1 MTTIAHNG
9 TINHAG
15 IPNPNYVA
23 DSDIPRYAAIRFPN
37 CVLGKEAQKLLD
49 QVEELKNAKMPFK
62 TTRAHGD
69 TFLQAWIGLWRKYS
83 NAPFVSAGRMQKKPT
98 LDKGIKNLLQ
108 ILDQSL
114 DKAAAYLSRVDE
126 PTYNRMRCS
135 HRDISKLALSRAA
148 EAQKA

>member
-15 IPNPNYVA
+15 IPNPNFVA

-83 NAPFVSAGRMQKKPT
+83 SAPFVSAGPLFLCCSVVGRPSFTSLSQIRVCKAV
-98 LDKGIKNLLQ
+98 LAALFAVYAVEDSSAALL
-108 ILDQSL
+108 LVVL
-114 DKAAAYLSRVDE
+114 LF
-126 PTYNRMRCS
+126 P
-135 HRDISKLALSRAA
+135 
-148 EAQKA
+148 